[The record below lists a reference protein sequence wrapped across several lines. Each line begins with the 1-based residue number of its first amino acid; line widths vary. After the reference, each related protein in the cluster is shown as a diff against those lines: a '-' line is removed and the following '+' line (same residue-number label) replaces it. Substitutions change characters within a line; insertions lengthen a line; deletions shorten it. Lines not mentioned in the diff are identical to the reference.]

1 MKKYYIFKIKPSFYK
16 LYKDKR
22 VELYSIYNRI
32 YKMKQS
38 DKEYGYNL
46 FCQISEFFD
55 KSRVNKIINDKYKDK
70 IMYTYNDNM
79 HIINNIFLNE
89 ISILEVK
96 SSTIRIE
103 TNTSNTSFFNDL
115 KELDG
120 YYFVCN
126 FKENDY
132 FFINNKKLRV

>member
-1 MKKYYIFKIKPSFYK
+1 
-16 LYKDKR
+16 
-22 VELYSIYNRI
+22 
-32 YKMKQS
+32 MKQS